1 MTVTLYTLRIRRTL
15 GTEGRKAD
23 LEGGA
28 DHGDSVTVKPVQT
41 REHHRYEVSIPIDCS
56 TRDVFVSNQVCNI
69 SRGGLFIRSD
79 APLPIDAEV
88 SLVLRLPE
96 TGQCIRATGRVV
108 WNYDMQKGTTHIVP
122 GTGIRFLDI
131 AASDRAALEEL
142 LAGLGRRRTGSH

>member
-1 MTVTLYTLRIRRTL
+1 M
-15 GTEGRKAD
+15 
-23 LEGGA
+23 
-28 DHGDSVTVKPVQT
+28 GDSVTVKPEKT

-79 APLPIDAEV
+79 APLPIDTEV